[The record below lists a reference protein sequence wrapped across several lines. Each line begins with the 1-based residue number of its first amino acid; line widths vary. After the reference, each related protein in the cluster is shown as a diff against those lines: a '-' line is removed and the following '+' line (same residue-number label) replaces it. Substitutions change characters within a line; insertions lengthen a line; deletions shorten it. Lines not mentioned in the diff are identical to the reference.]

1 MRKIDYGFLRKLW
14 KLIRIY
20 WASKEKWPARGLLAV
35 TVSLNLGH
43 IYVLVLLNEWNKQF
57 YNSLQERNST
67 EFFSLLVNFSVLVAI
82 FILVVAYEVYL
93 QQKLEIKWRRFLTA
107 HFIRDWLTEQAYY
120 RLQLS
125 TNCSDNPDQRISDDL
140 RLFVSITLNLS
151 LGLLRSIVSLL
162 SFGVILWGL
171 SGNLPIPL
179 GEGHII
185 IPGYL
190 VWISVLFSIAGTWI
204 ASKIGNPLV
213 GLDFDQQRYEADF
226 RFSLVRLRENS
237 EGVAFYGGEKQ
248 EEVTFSKQFKMVL
261 DNFREIISRKK
272 TLTAFMS
279 GYAQWGVIF
288 PFLVAAPLYFSNQIQ
303 LGGLIQI
310 TYSFGRVEKGLS
322 FFVDNYASF
331 AEWLA
336 VINRLTGFVDNMAQ
350 VSELPKKKA
359 FKTTYSDDS
368 LFTVKDLNINL
379 PNGETILHQLDL
391 QINAGDSLL
400 ITGPS
405 GCGKS
410 TLLRTLAGIWP
421 FGHGNISRPRNQKVL
436 FIPQKSYLPLGT
448 LRDVL
453 LYPYGAG
460 SRSEETIIQ
469 SMNDCKLCCFVNSLD
484 TIGNWSLVLSLGE
497 QQRVAF
503 ARALLQRPEWLFLD
517 EATSALDEP
526 TEQLMYGLLKERLKS
541 SAIISVGHRSTL
553 FGYHKTKL
561 NLERDGR
568 WRLLA

>member
-1 MRKIDYGFLRKLW
+1 MRKVDYHFLRKLW
-14 KLIRIY
+14 KLVRIF
-20 WASKEKWPARGLLAV
+20 WVSKEKWPARWLLAV
-35 TVSLNLGH
+35 TVGLSLGH
-43 IYVLVLLNEWNKQF
+43 IYVLVALNEWNRKF

-67 EFFSLLVNFSVLVAI
+67 EFFSLLGEFTVLVAI
-82 FILVVAYEVYL
+82 FILVVAYELYL
-93 QQKLEIKWRRFLTA
+93 QQMLEIKWRRFLTA
-107 HFIRDWLTEQAYY
+107 HFIKDWLNEQAYY

-125 TNCSDNPDQRISDDL
+125 TNCSDNPDQRISEDL

-171 SGNLPIPL
+171 SGNLSIPL
-179 GEGHII
+179 GESHIT
-185 IPGYL
+185 IPGYML
-190 VWISVLFSIAGTWI
+190 WVSVIFSIAGTWI
-204 ASKIGNPLV
+204 AAKIGNPLV
-213 GLDFDQQRYEADF
+213 RLDFDQQRYEADF
-226 RFSLVRLRENS
+226 RFGLVRVRENS
-237 EGVAFYGGEKQ
+237 EGIAFYGGEKQ
-248 EEVTFSKQFKMVL
+248 EEVNFSKQFKMVL
-261 DNFREIISRKK
+261 DNFREIMSRKK
-272 TLTAFMS
+272 TLTAFTS

-303 LGGLIQI
+303 LGGLIQT

-336 VINRLTGFVDNMAQ
+336 VVNRLNGFVDNMAQ
-350 VSELPKKKA
+350 VSKSPKKQA
-359 FKTTYSDDS
+359 FKTTFSDDS
-368 LFTVKDLNINL
+368 LFTVNDLNVNL
-379 PNGETILHQLDL
+379 PNGETILNQLDL

-400 ITGPS
+400 ITGSS

-421 FGHGNISRPRNQKVL
+421 FGHGNITLPRNQKIL
-436 FIPQKSYLPLGT
+436 FLPQKSYLPLGT

-453 LYPYGAG
+453 LYPYGTG
-460 SRSEETIIQ
+460 SISDETIMQ
-469 SMNDCKLCCFVNSLD
+469 VMNECKLGKCVNNLD
-484 TIGNWSLVLSLGE
+484 DAGNWSLILSLGE
-497 QQRVAF
+497 QQRIAF

-526 TEQLMYGLLKERLKS
+526 TEQAMYGMLKEQLKG

-553 FGYHKTKL
+553 LSFHKTRL
-561 NLERDGR
+561 NLERGGR
-568 WRLLA
+568 WSLLA